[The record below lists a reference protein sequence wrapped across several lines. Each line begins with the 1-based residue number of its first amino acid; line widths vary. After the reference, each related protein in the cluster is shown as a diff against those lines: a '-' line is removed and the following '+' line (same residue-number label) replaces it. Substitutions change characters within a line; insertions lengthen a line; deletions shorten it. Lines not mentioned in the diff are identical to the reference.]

1 MFSPMSDDPNVEVAR
16 LFELLGEEPAAIR
29 TLAATTATLQAIQNA
44 KRQLAHLP
52 STVLRAGLRSRSEEL
67 QP

>member
-1 MFSPMSDDPNVEVAR
+1 MSDDPNVEVAR

-29 TLAATTATLQAIQNA
+29 TLAATAATLEAIQVA
-44 KRQLAHLP
+44 KRRLAHLP
-52 STVLRAGLRSRSEEL
+52 STVLRAGLRSRAEEL